1 MAYYLQFADN
11 QISNQIVME
20 DKIIT
25 LTREK
30 ISTLYNDSRI
40 LLLEQ
45 TSYHEPV
52 DTLNV
57 NLYFTFLES
66 ALKQPYNRLASLR
79 DFIMDEEGLLTS
91 LMYPFRVLYENP
103 QLTIDTKFKE
113 AQKLIAALETSEI
126 DPTGQSLTDEHYVWY
141 KPE

>member
-1 MAYYLQFADN
+1 
-11 QISNQIVME
+11 ME

-30 ISTLYNDSRI
+30 ISDLYNESRI
-40 LLLEQ
+40 LLLKQ
-45 TSYHEPV
+45 TSYHDPV

-79 DFIMDEEGLLTS
+79 DFIMDEEGLLTKQ
-91 LMYPFRVLYENP
+91 MYPFRALYENP
-103 QLTIDTKFKE
+103 QLAIDAKFRK
-113 AQKLIAALETSEI
+113 AQKL
-126 DPTGQSLTDEHYVWY
+126 
-141 KPE
+141 